1 MPECR
6 LSSTEVRVVF
16 NCNGQGKV
24 GEAGNDGEEESG
36 QEGDGADS
44 EGKRSRLDEEV
55 EIFSCGICD
64 AAYIQPYRCDKESA
78 NARSSAKGIQVE
90 VPALYTSGT

>member
-16 NCNGQGKV
+16 ICNGQGKV

-44 EGKRSRLDEEV
+44 EGKRSRVDEEN
-55 EIFSCGICD
+55 G
-64 AAYIQPYRCDKESA
+64 
-78 NARSSAKGIQVE
+78 
-90 VPALYTSGT
+90 SGRTVGRPEPSIRTPRGV